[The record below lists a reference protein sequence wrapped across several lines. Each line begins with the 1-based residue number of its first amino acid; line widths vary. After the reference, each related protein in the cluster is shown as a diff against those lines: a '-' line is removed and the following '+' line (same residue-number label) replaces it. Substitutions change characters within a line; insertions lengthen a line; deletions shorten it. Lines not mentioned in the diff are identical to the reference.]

1 MVDWLSIRNEYIHDT
16 TFSYRSLA
24 EKHGVS
30 FGTLR
35 ARAEREKWVEQ
46 RRTAQHDIYTQ
57 AAQKTVEKASDA
69 LSDEAASKAKIRASI
84 MRLAEGWF
92 VALEGNVA
100 ELGADIIDP
109 ADFRRMVQ
117 VYKDLCEIDN
127 PSEDENGLTGI
138 IIIPEVTSI
147 E

>member
-16 TFSYRSLA
+16 TSSYRSLA

-46 RRTAQHDIYTQ
+46 RNTAQHDIYTQ
-57 AAQKTVEKASDA
+57 ATQKAVEKASDA

-92 VALEGNVA
+92 AALEEKVA
-100 ELGADIIDP
+100 ELGADIVDP

-117 VYKDLCEIDN
+117 VYKDLCEIDTPADN
-127 PSEDENGLTGI
+127 EDNGTGVVI
-138 IIIPEVTSI
+138 MPVVVPVE
-147 E
+147 

>member
-16 TFSYRSLA
+16 ASSYRSLA

-46 RRTAQHDIYTQ
+46 RNTAQHDIYTQ
-57 AAQKTVEKASDA
+57 ATQKAVEKASDA

-92 VALEGNVA
+92 AALEEKVA
-100 ELGADIIDP
+100 ELGADIVDP

-117 VYKDLCEIDN
+117 VYKDLCEIDTPADN
-127 PSEDENGLTGI
+127 EDNGTGVVI
-138 IIIPEVTSI
+138 MPVVVPVE
-147 E
+147 

>member
-16 TFSYRSLA
+16 TSSYRSLA
-24 EKHGVS
+24 KKYGVS

-46 RRTAQHDIYTQ
+46 RNTAQHDIYTQ
-57 AAQKTVEKASDA
+57 ATQKAVEKASDA
-69 LSDEAASKAKIRASI
+69 LSDEAASKANIRASI

-92 VALEGNVA
+92 VALEEKVA
-100 ELGADIIDP
+100 EVGDDAIDP
-109 ADFRRMVQ
+109 TDFRRMVQ

-127 PSEDENGLTGI
+127 PDDDGECGTGVV
-138 IIIPEVTSI
+138 IIPEVVPV

>member
-1 MVDWLSIRNEYIHDT
+1 MVDWLSIRNDYIHDT
-16 TFSYRSLA
+16 TSSYRSLA

-35 ARAEREKWVEQ
+35 VRAEREKWVEQ
-46 RRTAQHDIYTQ
+46 RSTAQHDIYTQ
-57 AAQKTVEKASDA
+57 ATQKSIEKTSDA
-69 LSDEAASKAKIRASI
+69 LSDEAASKANIRASI

-92 VALEGNVA
+92 VALEEKVA

-117 VYKDLCEIDN
+117 VYKDLCEIDT
-127 PSEDENGLTGI
+127 PAEDENGLTGI